1 MTMRIFMRKE
11 AASTKGTWIEEI
23 RIGTVEPRDNEG
35 LRDWHNLFAIPR
47 FRYIEVLLQIYYTI
61 TGVQKIVRSYRGLR
75 SIEIR
80 YIEVPL

>member
-35 LRDWHNLFAIPR
+35 PRDWDNLFAIPR
-47 FRYIEVLLQIYYTI
+47 FFYMYFTI
-61 TGVQKIVRSYRGLR
+61 TGVQEIVRLYRGLR
-75 SIEIR
+75 SIEVG

>member
-23 RIGTVEPRDNEG
+23 RIAKVEPRDNEG
-35 LRDWHNLFAIPR
+35 PRDWDNLFAIPR
-47 FRYIEVLLQIYYTI
+47 FFYIYFTS
-61 TGVQKIVRSYRGLR
+61 TGVQEIVRLYRGLR
-75 SIEIR
+75 SIEVG